1 MNTQSINNI
10 ETTKRSLGNFLF
22 PLLVLLREAA
32 PNYPHN
38 IPKSLSGK
46 DIALHVIQ
54 RFQEIVQTGQDF
66 PANGFFFGT
75 YLAADTIPEFLQG
88 NLHLTAATFEGS
100 VLPPAIQGNIP
111 SNFS

>member
-1 MNTQSINNI
+1 MSI
-10 ETTKRSLGNFLF
+10 ESFADAVKHGFYLA
-22 PLLVLLREAA
+22 VREAGLFRNFRYRIQVPVPA
-32 PNYPHN
+32 E
-38 IPKSLSGK
+38 K